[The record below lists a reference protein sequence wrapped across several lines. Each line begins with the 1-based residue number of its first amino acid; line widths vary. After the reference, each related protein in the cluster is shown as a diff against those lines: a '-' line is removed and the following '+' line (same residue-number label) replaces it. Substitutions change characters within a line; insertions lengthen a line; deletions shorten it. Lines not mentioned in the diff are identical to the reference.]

1 MLLLICPGSK
11 GVGKEEGR
19 QKNIILICS
28 IHFHSKPIAQCKS
41 CYNYWAWSAFPG
53 MGKGKSERTEGIPT
67 GMKINR
73 TNKNKSQE
81 EKSLLKDI
89 LGSKTVCPLLCF
101 AFLTE
106 NTVRFG
112 KATMPQ
118 KKASA
123 LFKVIYVS
131 QLFILPLILWQAT
144 LRPISSR
151 TNHLVSSFT

>member
-11 GVGKEEGR
+11 GQGKKRKQTEKSHPHVLNSLSFQASCTVQVLLQLLGV
-19 QKNIILICS
+19 IS
-28 IHFHSKPIAQCKS
+28 IP
-41 CYNYWAWSAFPG
+41 WD
-53 MGKGKSERTEGIPT
+53 GKGKSERTEGIQT

-73 TNKNKSQE
+73 TNKNKGQE

-131 QLFILPLILWQAT
+131 QLFILPLIL
-144 LRPISSR
+144 
-151 TNHLVSSFT
+151 

>member
-1 MLLLICPGSK
+1 MPWFKREKKRQTEKYHPHVLNSLSFKDSCTVQVLLQLL
-11 GVGKEEGR
+11 GVF
-19 QKNIILICS
+19 S
-28 IHFHSKPIAQCKS
+28 IP
-41 CYNYWAWSAFPG
+41 WD
-53 MGKGKSERTEGIPT
+53 GKGKSERTEGIPT
-67 GMKINR
+67 EKKINK

-81 EKSLLKDI
+81 EKSLLKDV

-106 NTVRFG
+106 NTVHFG

-131 QLFILPLILWQAT
+131 QLFILPLIL
-144 LRPISSR
+144 
-151 TNHLVSSFT
+151 

>member
-1 MLLLICPGSK
+1 M
-11 GVGKEEGR
+11 
-19 QKNIILICS
+19 CS
-28 IHFHSKPIAQCKS
+28 IHFHSKPVAQYKS
-41 CYNYWAWSAFPG
+41 CYNYWVCSAFLG
-53 MGKGKSERTEGIPT
+53 MGKGKVREQKGIPT
-67 GMKINR
+67 EIKTNR

-89 LGSKTVCPLLCF
+89 FGSKTVCPLLCF

-106 NTVRFG
+106 NTVHFG

-131 QLFILPLILWQAT
+131 QLFILPLIL
-144 LRPISSR
+144 
-151 TNHLVSSFT
+151 

>member
-1 MLLLICPGSK
+1 MPWFK
-11 GVGKEEGR
+11 GRKKKESR
-19 QKNIILICS
+19 QKNIILMCS
-28 IHFHSKPIAQCKS
+28 IHFHSKPAAQCKS
-41 CYNYWAWSAFPG
+41 CYNYWVFSIPWD
-53 MGKGKSERTEGIPT
+53 GKGKSERTEGIPT
-67 GMKINR
+67 EMKINR

-89 LGSKTVCPLLCF
+89 LGSKTVCPLICF

-131 QLFILPLILWQAT
+131 QLFILPLIL
-144 LRPISSR
+144 
-151 TNHLVSSFT
+151 

>member
-1 MLLLICPGSK
+1 MLNSLSFKASCTVQVLLQLLGMFSIPWDWK
-11 GVGKEEGR
+11 GET
-19 QKNIILICS
+19 
-28 IHFHSKPIAQCKS
+28 
-41 CYNYWAWSAFPG
+41 
-53 MGKGKSERTEGIPT
+53 ERTERIPT
-67 GMKINR
+67 EMKINR

-89 LGSKTVCPLLCF
+89 FGSKTVCPLLCF

-131 QLFILPLILWQAT
+131 QLFILPLIL
-144 LRPISSR
+144 
-151 TNHLVSSFT
+151 

>member
-11 GVGKEEGR
+11 GEKKKRKQTEKYHPHVLNSLSFKASCTV
-19 QKNIILICS
+19 QVLLQLLDVFS
-28 IHFHSKPIAQCKS
+28 IP
-41 CYNYWAWSAFPG
+41 WD
-53 MGKGKSERTEGIPT
+53 GKGKSERTEGIPT
-67 GMKINR
+67 EMKINR

-89 LGSKTVCPLLCF
+89 LGSKTVCPLICF

-131 QLFILPLILWQAT
+131 QLFILPLIL
-144 LRPISSR
+144 
-151 TNHLVSSFT
+151 

>member
-1 MLLLICPGSK
+1 MPWFKGKKKKRKQTEKYHPHVLNSLSFKASCTVQVLLQLLGMF
-11 GVGKEEGR
+11 
-19 QKNIILICS
+19 S
-28 IHFHSKPIAQCKS
+28 IPRD
-41 CYNYWAWSAFPG
+41 
-53 MGKGKSERTEGIPT
+53 GKGTSERTEGIPT
-67 GMKINR
+67 EMKINR
-73 TNKNKSQE
+73 TNKNESQE

-89 LGSKTVCPLLCF
+89 SGSKTVRPLLCF

-131 QLFILPLILWQAT
+131 QLFILPLIL
-144 LRPISSR
+144 
-151 TNHLVSSFT
+151 

>member
-1 MLLLICPGSK
+1 
-11 GVGKEEGR
+11 
-19 QKNIILICS
+19 
-28 IHFHSKPIAQCKS
+28 
-41 CYNYWAWSAFPG
+41 
-53 MGKGKSERTEGIPT
+53 
-67 GMKINR
+67 MKINR

-101 AFLTE
+101 VFLTE

-131 QLFILPLILWQAT
+131 QLFILPLIL
-144 LRPISSR
+144 
-151 TNHLVSSFT
+151 